1 MLYNHQFYLN
11 LAKCDFIMDEVKFL
25 SHVVG
30 HKRVK
35 MDHAKVSVIDEL
47 VILEGDVEF
56 QFFLGLANYYM
67 KFICGFS

>member
-1 MLYNHQFYLN
+1 
-11 LAKCDFIMDEVKFL
+11 MDEVKFL